1 MTATPTLISRDA
13 ARRGGLN
20 HLAPLRLG
28 RRLRRS
34 EASWTL
40 KTLQSRFLLY
50 RRENQDLESKRA
62 GPRWHPVSQS
72 SPCP

>member
-28 RRLRRS
+28 GRLRHS

-50 RRENQDLESKRA
+50 RREESKRA
-62 GPRWHPVSQS
+62 GPRWHLVSQS